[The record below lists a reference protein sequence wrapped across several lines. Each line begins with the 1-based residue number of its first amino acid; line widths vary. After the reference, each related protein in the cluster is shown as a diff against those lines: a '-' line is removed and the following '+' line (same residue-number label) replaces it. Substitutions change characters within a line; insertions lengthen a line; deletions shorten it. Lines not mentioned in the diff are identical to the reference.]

1 MEINNG
7 QFNVL
12 VDLYLAGFDRR
23 KGTILHIAKDLGDT
37 AGQTRTFLNS
47 LIKEGIIFPDG
58 WDNING
64 KDVKIYSVD
73 MEKLLNEIK
82 NNVVFQ
88 KITVVLYNKYDYVFG
103 NFVKNELFTKKEL
116 DEMKRVFLK

>member
-12 VDLYLAGFDRR
+12 VDLYLAGFDKR
-23 KGTILHIAKDLGDT
+23 KGTILHIAKSIDDYS
-37 AGQTRTFLNS
+37 GQTRTFLNS
-47 LIKEGIIFPDG
+47 LIKEGIVFHDG

-82 NNVVFQ
+82 NNIVFQ
-88 KITVVLYNKYDYVFG
+88 KITVVLYDKYDWAFG
-103 NFVKNELFTKKEL
+103 SFVKNEVFTKKEL
-116 DEMKRVFLK
+116 DEMKRVLLK